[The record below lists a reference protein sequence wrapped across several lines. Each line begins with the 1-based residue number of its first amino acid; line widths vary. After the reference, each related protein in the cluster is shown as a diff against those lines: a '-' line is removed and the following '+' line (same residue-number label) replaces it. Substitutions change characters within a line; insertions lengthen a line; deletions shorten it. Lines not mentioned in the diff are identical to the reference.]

1 MPRFILVPCIIAMYF
16 PKLKYL
22 LIMVFALVLFYKSY
36 MSIQITAMSNLG
48 EALIICSLDARV
60 IFLKKFVLWITSL
73 ICWENEIGVGE
84 LLWRYGIPSILR
96 YNLDCGRQGDMML
109 LTFMLSIFLI
119 YFLTVSMSDCRDNFV
134 CCDYDIF
141 PC

>member
-22 LIMVFALVLFYKSY
+22 LIMVFALVLFYKSH

-84 LLWRYGIPSILR
+84 LLWRYEIPSILR
-96 YNLDCGRQGDMML
+96 YNLDYRRCHKL
-109 LTFMLSIFLI
+109 HLAISSLI
-119 YFLTVSMSDCRDNFV
+119 LQ
-134 CCDYDIF
+134 
-141 PC
+141 